1 MLALVVPA
9 QIHLTLEAFGT
20 NVASKRFEACVLPAV
35 GDQVGALAERFTTHL
50 AFVGL
55 FTGVNVS
62 VFLHIRLLVESL
74 AAVLAGVRPRVRVD
88 EQVRGESGGALE

>member
-9 QIHLTLEAFGT
+9 EIYLSLEALGT
-20 NVASKRFEACVLPAV
+20 NVTSKRFEAGVFSAV

-55 FTGVNVS
+55 FAYKIKHTSTDETQSNLGSFSNNFCNGGAQRVAKVPN
-62 VFLHIRLLVESL
+62 VFLIR
-74 AAVLAGVRPRVRVD
+74 
-88 EQVRGESGGALE
+88 